1 MMSSFT
7 QLVTRWE
14 AWICPPASADQAQH
28 LHEVQRRRI
37 SGFLPPI
44 LALGALA
51 SFMST
56 IALAQHGHALIESV
70 GIFLSPLVM
79 IAICFTLC
87 HLRYARASAVIFQA
101 AITLFLLWRTLAPLN
116 ANEHGLGA
124 TMLLY
129 LPICSAGILLSA
141 RASWIQFGLI
151 QIPLV
156 LFAFHRTPSFT
167 SVVMGCLPEFE
178 ILVIG
183 TAMIALGMRGLHHAL
198 RTADRSQELAALYQQ
213 LEASVQEIA
222 AREIEVK
229 LQRNFADAMLDNI
242 APDIFIVL
250 DHQGHILRCND
261 AFLRLFGWER
271 EEIIGGSTRCMHKDS
286 ADYMSVIE
294 PLLQELHQQGHSMFE
309 HVYVTKQG
317 RQIHLASNVATHSAM
332 GVYIVVGRDVTEERH
347 IQRNMEILRKI
358 GQACASAAEEMTVA
372 RAALGTLLDGLGFVS
387 GSIVTQDTTR
397 LGYAR
402 PLAFISSPDVPAASQ
417 AKWLRLLEKSPIAPD
432 APIASLRALAT
443 GEFVSDVQYV
453 FDQDSAFV
461 MDDTPGL
468 TAIGVPLQFEG
479 EMFGALGMAFPLRA
493 NHSLEAADREL
504 IVVAAQEIAT
514 SLHRARLYDRAQSL
528 ALIDPLTNLH
538 NHRALQ
544 ASLAQEIAK
553 GTVHL
558 PVSVIM
564 LDIDHFRKFN
574 EVHGHEVGDRALRGI
589 ASAITSVVRDTDVAA
604 RYGGEEF
611 VILLPA
617 TDADHANLLAERI
630 RTAIAE
636 RPITIDTQTGELR
649 AITASIGHATYPM
662 HASAASSLLK
672 AADLALYS
680 AKRSGRNAVAAY
692 SPNMLE
698 SSAPLLPFSALQS
711 ADAAEAA
718 GDITLPTGADL
729 DTVQAFI
736 TAIDL
741 RDGYT
746 AAHSDGV
753 SRYAVAIG
761 MELGLP
767 TEHIEALRLGGLI
780 HDIGKIGVPDGVL
793 RKPGKLDAEEWAQMQ
808 AHTTMGAEILRH
820 VEKLHHLLPLVRWHH
835 ERLDGSGYPDGLRG
849 EQIPLLVRILS
860 VADVFEAFTAERPYH
875 PGRSATAGL
884 LLLQQEVQ
892 ANRMDA
898 AVVQAFEDMLICQ
911 GLIEDYAHGEQDMR
925 QAA

>member
-1 MMSSFT
+1 MLLSFT
-7 QLVTRWE
+7 HLVARWDQ
-14 AWICPPASADQAQH
+14 WICPPSRAGQEQH
-28 LHEVQRRRI
+28 LHEVQRQRI
-37 SGFLPPI
+37 SRFVPPI

-56 IALAQHGHALIESV
+56 ITLVQQGRMGLQSLA
-70 GIFLSPLVM
+70 IFVCPLLM

-87 HLRYARASAVIFQA
+87 HLRHARTAAVIFQVV
-101 AITLFLLWRTLAPLN
+101 ITLFLLWRTLSPMN
-116 ANEHGLGA
+116 ANERGLGA
-124 TMLLY
+124 TMLLF

-141 RASWIQFGLI
+141 RASWLQFAVLQTALLVFAYHQMPLI
-151 QIPLV
+151 SAVLV
-156 LFAFHRTPSFT
+156 
-167 SVVMGCLPEFE
+167 GCLPEFE

-183 TAMIALGMRGLHHAL
+183 TAMIALGMQGLHRALHA
-198 RTADRSQELAALYQQ
+198 ADRSQELAALYQQ
-213 LEASVQEIA
+213 LEASVQDIA
-222 AREIEVK
+222 AREVDVK
-229 LQRNFADAMLDNI
+229 LQRDFADALLDNI
-242 APDIFIVL
+242 APDIFMVL
-250 DHQGHILRCND
+250 DQQGNIVRCND
-261 AFLRLFGWER
+261 ALVSLFGWER
-271 EEIIGGSTRCMHKDS
+271 EEIIGFSTCRLHTTT
-286 ADYMSVIE
+286 ADYESVIL
-294 PLLQELHQQGHSMFE
+294 PLKQVLQQRGHSMFE

-317 RQIHLASNVATHSAM
+317 RKIHLATNVAALPTM
-332 GVYIVVGRDVTEERH
+332 GVFIVVGRDVTAERR
-347 IQRNMEILRKI
+347 IQRNMDILRKI
-358 GQACASAAEEMTVA
+358 GQACASAAEEKTVA
-372 RAALGTLLDGLGFVS
+372 HAALTTLLDGLGFS
-387 GSIVTQDTTR
+387 TGGIVTHDTAR
-397 LGYAR
+397 PGYAR
-402 PLAFISSPDVPAASQ
+402 ALAFIASQ
-417 AKWLRLLEKSPIAPD
+417 DISVADNAAWLEYIQNTPIAPD
-432 APIASLRALAT
+432 APVASLRALAT
-443 GEFVSDVQYV
+443 GQLISDVQYHL
-453 FDQDSAFV
+453 DRTANDSEATV
-461 MDDTPGL
+461 L
-468 TAIGVPLQFEG
+468 TSLAVPLQFEG
-479 EMFGALGMAFPLRA
+479 EIFGALGTAFPM
-493 NHSLEAADREL
+493 HPHQTLESADREL

-528 ALIDPLTNLH
+528 ALIDALTGLH

-574 EVHGHEVGDRALRGI
+574 EVYGHEVGDRALRGI
-589 ASAITSVVRDTDVAA
+589 ASAIGSVVRAGDVAA

-611 VILLPA
+611 VIVLPA
-617 TDADHANLLAERI
+617 TDAEHTNQIAEHI
-630 RTAIAE
+630 RALIAE
-636 RPITIDTQTGELR
+636 RPITIDTLTGECR
-649 AITASIGHATYPM
+649 MITASIGHATYPM

-680 AKRSGRNAVAAY
+680 AKRAGRNGVAAY
-692 SPNMLE
+692 STHMLE

-711 ADAAEAA
+711 ADAAKAA

-793 RKPGKLDAEEWAQMQ
+793 RKPGKLDADEWAQMQ

-820 VEKLHHLLPLVRWHH
+820 VAKLHHLLPLVRWHH
-835 ERLDGSGYPDGLRG
+835 ERLDGSGYPDGLQG
-849 EQIPLLVRILS
+849 EQIPLLVRVLS
-860 VADVFEAFTAERPYH
+860 VADVFEAYTAERPYH
-875 PGRSATAGL
+875 PGRPATDGL
-884 LLLQQEVQ
+884 RLLQQEVTSH
-892 ANRMDA
+892 RMDA

-911 GLIEDYAHGEQDMR
+911 GLIDDFAHGEQDMR